1 MRLAPLHRDDA
12 RRGGGLRSGGRPRP
26 ALAVGT
32 PFGTPFGTLRPS
44 GSGRLELFRRE
55 RAPHPV
61 RVLQVVLQRQRRH
74 LLAAVAPR
82 KSLVLVVERRHSI
95 FPRGVVGIDHVV
107 VLDRGLHA
115 SVRVGHL
122 RVLEV
127 GSGRAETSGGGR
139 VSRPVSVLVLGE
151 TRVVAV
157 EVPVYAI
164 VVREVVIPLLVRL
177 VFQGDVFLVRRG
189 RVAGAPPVLGR
200 IRRRHLHVP
209 LLGDDVAERR
219 RRRGVEEDLEVVVV
233 LREGD
238 EPQRRRLLPLR
249 KVHRVSLGK
258 RGLDPHHRLGAIL
271 EEVVDLAAV
280 DADDA
285 EHELAGEAQ
294 RQGRVGVDDGLC
306 AGSMEGSGGLG
317 GQRGIVGKL
326 LENQIAKKESQTA
339 RPGGGFPQR
348 VPGDCAGRGRR
359 AGRSALGDGVGLGAW
374 TVRAFPRVPRG
385 RNPRDSSPARPREKP
400 PFRPRRM
407 NFGWRGE
414 RIPGRNG
421 GWGTHGLPPRCPS
434 R

>member
-200 IRRRHLHVP
+200 IRRRHLHVS

-233 LREGD
+233 LRERD

-249 KVHRVSLGK
+249 KVHRVSLGEC
-258 RGLDPHHRLGAIL
+258 GLDLHHRLGAIL

-294 RQGRVGVDDGLC
+294 RQGRVGVDDGLDC
-306 AGSMEGSGGLG
+306 LRDVRLG
-317 GQRGIVGKL
+317 DLLLPQPPVEVRGDPD
-326 LENQIAKKESQTA
+326 
-339 RPGGGFPQR
+339 RPQR
-348 VPGDCAGRGRR
+348 A
-359 AGRSALGDGVGLGAW
+359 ALGEDVL
-374 TVRAFPRVPRG
+374 RV
-385 RNPRDSSPARPREKP
+385 EH
-400 PFRPRRM
+400 PFTLSDLLPRRKA
-407 NFGWRGE
+407 
-414 RIPGRNG
+414 
-421 GWGTHGLPPRCPS
+421 PRPC
-434 R
+434 RRRR